1 MFEMRA
7 RARCNA
13 RTASRYFRE
22 LDHATPCAARDV
34 RHTVRRVATIDLNA
48 DLGESFGRWTI
59 PGQDEMLALVSSAS
73 IACGAHAGDAVV
85 MRATVRAA
93 RARDVVV
100 GAHPG
105 YPDLQGFGR
114 RELALAADEIAA
126 QVAAQTGALVG
137 IARLEGATVRYVKP
151 HGALYNR
158 AARDADAAR
167 AIVAGVRGVDPALA
181 LLALAGSAMI
191 RAAEDAGV
199 RAASEAFVDRAY
211 RADGTLVPRDRPG
224 AVLGDPA
231 RVAERALRLV
241 EDGRVEADDGTM
253 LRLRADSLCVH
264 GDSPDAP
271 RLLAAVRERLERAG
285 IAIAPFVAPDAR

>member
-1 MFEMRA
+1 MW
-7 RARCNA
+7 
-13 RTASRYFRE
+13 
-22 LDHATPCAARDV
+22 
-34 RHTVRRVATIDLNA
+34 RVATIDLNA

-73 IACGAHAGDAVV
+73 VACGAHAGDPVV

-93 RARDVVV
+93 HMRGVVV

-126 QVAAQTGALVG
+126 HVAAQTGALAG

-158 AARDADAAR
+158 AARDVEAAR
-167 AIVAGVRGVDPALA
+167 AIVSAVRSIDPALA

-191 RAAEDAGV
+191 RAAEDAGL
-199 RAASEAFVDRAY
+199 RAAREAFVDRAY
-211 RADGTLVPRDRPG
+211 RADGTLLPRDRAG
-224 AVLGDPA
+224 AVLGDPS
-231 RVAERALRLV
+231 RVAERALRLA
-241 EDGRVEADDGTM
+241 EEGRVEADDGTM
-253 LRLRADSLCVH
+253 LELRADSLCVH
-264 GDSPDAP
+264 GDSPGAP
-271 RLLAAVRERLERAG
+271 RLVAAVRERLERAG
-285 IAIAPFVAPDAR
+285 IGIAPFAAAGAR

>member
-1 MFEMRA
+1 M
-7 RARCNA
+7 
-13 RTASRYFRE
+13 
-22 LDHATPCAARDV
+22 
-34 RHTVRRVATIDLNA
+34 
-48 DLGESFGRWTI
+48 
-59 PGQDEMLALVSSAS
+59 
-73 IACGAHAGDAVV
+73 
-85 MRATVRAA
+85 
-93 RARDVVV
+93 
-100 GAHPG
+100 
-105 YPDLQGFGR
+105 
-114 RELALAADEIAA
+114 
-126 QVAAQTGALVG
+126 G